1 MKTFT
6 TALAAAGLAACVAF
20 PAQAAR
26 VCLQTILID
35 HTSVKDANTVL
46 FYLKNGQVWRNTLQ
60 APCPSITLHGFE
72 MNVRTG
78 ADKVCSNEMTIHTL
92 VTHQTCSLGEF
103 TPYTEP
109 ATVPADKSKP

>member
-6 TALAAAGLAACVAF
+6 TALAAAGLAACVAL

-35 HTSVKDANTVL
+35 HTSVKDPNTVL

-60 APCPSITLHGFE
+60 APCPSITMHGFE
-72 MNVRTG
+72 MSVRTG

-103 TPYTEP
+103 TPYAPP
-109 ATVPADKSKP
+109 AKAPADKS